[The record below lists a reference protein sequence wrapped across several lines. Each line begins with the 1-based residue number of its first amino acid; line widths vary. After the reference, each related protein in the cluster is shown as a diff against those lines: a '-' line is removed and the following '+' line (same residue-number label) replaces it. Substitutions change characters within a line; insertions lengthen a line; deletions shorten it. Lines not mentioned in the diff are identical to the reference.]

1 MERVCINV
9 GGCWFETTK
18 ETLSKIPV
26 LANIDWEKEEYSIFI
41 DRDAHPFSLILS
53 YLRTDF
59 LPEFDN
65 LTMEQLMCEC
75 EYYKLKEL
83 KKRLEHKKQV
93 ASKDVYLEELKT
105 ISAALS
111 KLL

>member
-1 MERVCINV
+1 MERVSINV
-9 GGCWFETTK
+9 GGCWFETTMK
-18 ETLSKIPV
+18 TLSKIPV

-41 DRDAHPFSLILS
+41 DRDAHPFSIILS

-65 LTMEQLMCEC
+65 LTIEQLMCEC
-75 EYYKLKEL
+75 EYYQLKEL
-83 KKRLEHKKQV
+83 KTRLMHKKRV
-93 ASKDVYLEELKT
+93 GSKDLYLEELKT